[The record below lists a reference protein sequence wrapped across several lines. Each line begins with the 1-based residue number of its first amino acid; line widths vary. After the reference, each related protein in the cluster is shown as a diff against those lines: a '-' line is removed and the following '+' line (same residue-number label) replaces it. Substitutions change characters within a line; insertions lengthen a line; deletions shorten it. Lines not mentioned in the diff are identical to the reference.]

1 MANAYKCGFYRI
13 IILFVVGLIST
24 TTFAQNNYKV
34 VEVISTNSS
43 KVCFDLKVYGN
54 SKKTIGQDAAIAA
67 VKAVMFEGIEGTA
80 FSKPLLPQGERTCV
94 QQYPVYFTNL
104 FNTTYADFVTTCT
117 MKSKFKKA
125 DDDKSTLFE
134 VEVKV
139 IQLRRDLEKNKIKTK
154 IAL

>member
-1 MANAYKCGFYRI
+1 MKKIF
-13 IILFVVGLIST
+13 ILVILCITQIFCY
-24 TTFAQNNYKV
+24 AQNNYNVIDV
-34 VEVISTNSS
+34 VSATSS

-54 SKKTIGQDAAIAA
+54 SKKTINQDAAIAA
-67 VKAVMFEGIEGTA
+67 IKAVMFEGIEGSA
-80 FSKPLLPQGERTCV
+80 FSKPLLPQGERVCM
-94 QQYPVYFTNL
+94 QEHPAYFSNL
-104 FNTTYADFVTTCT
+104 FNTTYADFVTNCT

-125 DDDKSTLFE
+125 GDDKSTMFE

>member
-1 MANAYKCGFYRI
+1 MKKIF
-13 IILFVVGLIST
+13 ILVILCITQIFCY
-24 TTFAQNNYKV
+24 AQNNYNVIDV
-34 VEVISTNSS
+34 VSATSS

-54 SKKTIGQDAAIAA
+54 SKKTINQDAAIAA
-67 VKAVMFEGIEGTA
+67 IKAVMFEGIEGSA
-80 FSKPLLPQGERTCV
+80 FSKPLLPQGERVCM
-94 QQYPVYFTNL
+94 QEHPAYFSNL
-104 FNTTYADFVTTCT
+104 FNTTYADFVTNCT

-125 DDDKSTLFE
+125 GDDKSTLFE

>member
-1 MANAYKCGFYRI
+1 MKYRI
-13 IILFVVGLIST
+13 ISIVIAIFISM

-34 VEVISTNSS
+34 VDVVSATSS
-43 KVCFDLKVYGN
+43 KVCFDLKVYGK
-54 SKKTIGQDAAIAA
+54 SKKTINQDAALAA
-67 VKAVMFEGIEGTA
+67 VKAVMFEGIEESV
-80 FSKPLLPQGERTCV
+80 FSKPLLPQGEQVCM
-94 QQYPVYFTNL
+94 QEHPAYFTNL
-104 FNTTYADFVTTCT
+104 FSTTYVDFVTNCS

>member
-1 MANAYKCGFYRI
+1 MKYRI
-13 IILFVVGLIST
+13 ISIVIASFISMA
-24 TTFAQNNYKV
+24 TFAQNNYKV
-34 VEVISTNSS
+34 VDVVSVNSS
-43 KVCFDLKVYGN
+43 KVCFDLKIYSK
-54 SKKTIGQDAAIAA
+54 SKKTINQDAALAA
-67 VKAVMFEGIEGTA
+67 VKAVMFEGIDGSA
-80 FSKPLLPQGERTCV
+80 FSKPLLPQGEQVCMQEHPT
-94 QQYPVYFTNL
+94 YFTNL
-104 FNTTYADFVTTCT
+104 FNITYADFVSNCT